1 MKKYFILCF
10 LFLGSSNLFS
20 QQATLEET
28 QKWIQDKIELY
39 PYSNLSDNSIW
50 LSEKKFTVSFDD
62 SNMIIYEESNNITL
76 DVMEFRKIIIP
87 LKNLMEITF
96 EEKPGAYWLNF
107 RIRNNLDEIK
117 ITQFPSIVKSK
128 TYPGPK
134 EINYV
139 SKHLLVLSKSIDD
152 NNLRPRLVKAFKYLV
167 KLYGGKVVE
176 EKF

>member
-1 MKKYFILCF
+1 MRTIIALCF
-10 LFLGSSNLFS
+10 LFLGLSNLFS
-20 QQATLEET
+20 QEVTLKET
-28 QKWIQDKIELY
+28 QDWIQDKIELY
-39 PYSNLSDNSIW
+39 PYSNLTDDSIW
-50 LSEKKFTVSFDD
+50 LSEKKFTVSFDN
-62 SNMIIYEESNNITL
+62 SNMIIYEESTNITL

-96 EEKPGAYWLNF
+96 EEKPTAYWLNF

-117 ITQFPSIVKSK
+117 ITKFPSIVNSK
-128 TYPGPK
+128 NIGAK

-139 SKHLLVLSKSIDD
+139 SKHLLVLSNSIDD
-152 NNLRPRLVKAFKYLV
+152 NNLRPRMVKAFKYLV